1 MNAPI
6 NAAQLQYELD
16 IRGMSRLDLA
26 RKIGQSA
33 ATVTNALAERPI
45 SADTKSRIAK
55 ALAAIPENEILKR
68 LVRPVGHDIEEQA
81 GRSLAVEREAE
92 DLGCV
97 CPLGAQCGLRGVRA
111 RIIAS

>member
-26 RKIGQSA
+26 RKIGQSP

-45 SADTKSRIAK
+45 SADTKRRIAE

-92 DLGCV
+92 ALGCV

>member
-6 NAAQLQYELD
+6 NGAQLQYELD
-16 IRGMSRLDLA
+16 IRGKSPLDLA
-26 RKIGQSA
+26 TITGLVPS
-33 ATVTNALAERPI
+33 TVSNALAEKPI
-45 SADTKSRIAK
+45 SADSKMRIAK

-68 LVRPVGHDIEEQA
+68 LLRPVGRDIDEQA
-81 GRSLAVEREAE
+81 CRSLPVERESE
-92 DLGCV
+92 ELGCV

>member
-26 RKIGQSA
+26 RKAGQSA

-45 SADTKSRIAK
+45 SADSKSRIAE

-68 LVRPVGHDIEEQA
+68 LVRPVGRDIEAQA
-81 GRSLAVEREAE
+81 GRSVAVEREAE

-97 CPLGAQCGLRGVRA
+97 CPLGAQCGLRGERA
-111 RIIAS
+111 RIIDS

>member
-16 IRGMSRLDLA
+16 IRGMSQLDLA
-26 RKIGQSA
+26 RETGLSN
-33 ATVTNALAERPI
+33 ATVSNALAEKPI
-45 SADTKSRIAK
+45 SADSKSRIAK
-55 ALAAIPENEILKR
+55 ALAAMPVDEILAR

-81 GRSLAVEREAE
+81 GRSLPVEPESE
-92 DLGCV
+92 DLGGV
-97 CPLGAQCGLRGVRA
+97 CPRGAQCGLRGVRA

>member
-6 NAAQLQYELD
+6 NAVQLRYELD
-16 IRGMSRLDLA
+16 IRGMSPLDLA
-26 RKIGQSA
+26 RTTGLSP
-33 ATVTNALAERPI
+33 ATVSNALAGRPI
-45 SADTKSRIAK
+45 SADSKRRIAE
-55 ALAAIPENEILKR
+55 ALAATPENEILKR
-68 LVRPVGHDIEEQA
+68 LVPPIRPDIYEQA

-92 DLGCV
+92 ELGCV